1 MTSPDTSPETAL
13 ENAREHERKFE
24 WLEASKSYGQ
34 ALESRLEPVF
44 FAPEIWER
52 MGFCYGL
59 ASRQAED
66 LESFTRLRQLA
77 VEAYGKAA
85 ELFGK
90 ENDLKNRG
98 KSAECQ
104 AIAEYVRSWLAS
116 EPSKKREMLDNCL
129 KFGKEGLEAYS
140 SAGEQLNS
148 GRLYNDLMLCLIE
161 RLYVSSD
168 WKEMREVAQEGI
180 NCANKAIAILSK
192 LDNKSELLR
201 AYFLAS
207 LQSWYVANISEQEDQ
222 RKELARKSLSYSDE
236 ACKLSKEIGD
246 PYSVAMSNWAAAQ
259 CTLFFT
265 ENAETALKCAE
276 EMLRQGTNLRDNY
289 LKGVACYLLTF
300 VSNWIE
306 KKEGDPDRSR
316 ERNELIIKYAE
327 DAIRYLKLVSQD
339 YFIAQTSLFYAE
351 SYSSLASDAEISQIE
366 KRATLE
372 KAIEIG
378 RKGLEHATRS
388 GSPDAACST
397 LHALSKALLFYSNL
411 EAAKSQKATLLTE
424 ALAHR
429 QEFDKIIQ
437 KALPSSDWPR
447 GVGENYEGLIKAE
460 LAKAETDKDKKKDL
474 LESALTNMEDGVSRC
489 RRSTLSRLVPTLK
502 ASLGMYEDDFG
513 RTLDELHTLTEDG
526 QTLTR
531 AIEAYRHA
539 AEEFKEVNLP
549 SRVAESYWKMAR
561 NQNRLGKHLEASENF
576 GNAFIEYKLAAQKIP
591 HFADFYLDYATYMN
605 AWTEIEKAKSA
616 HDHERYADATK
627 HYEKTADLLRQT
639 RLWTYLSKNFSAL
652 SLLEQAEEFSR
663 KEQSEESIETFKKAA
678 EAFEEAKAA
687 FAQEIDKI
695 QNLDE
700 KEKATE
706 LSSASELRKDYCAAR
721 ANVEEA
727 RIYDRKGEY
736 GESAEKYDSAADIFE
751 KMLDTMEKTADRR
764 EIERTAHMCRAWE
777 KMEMADARLSP
788 ELYHEASELFLKA
801 REYGTKDKTALLASG
816 NSALCTALEHATKFE
831 ATREKE
837 DFSKTKEHLASAANY
852 YLKAGFDN
860 ASVCTS
866 ATETVIDAYN
876 YMLRAEVES
885 EPDKKIKSYA
895 LAEKCL
901 TRSARLYERA
911 EYVGKR
917 DEVLKMLE
925 KVKEK
930 QEFALSLADLLTRP
944 SDASST
950 SVIPAPAM
958 TVEEPVGLLKFE
970 NEFIQANLIAHQ
982 KELVVGENFD
992 LEIQLVNLGKKMAF
1006 LTKVEEIPPE
1016 GFDLLEKPEGCMVS
1030 DNYLNLKG
1038 RRLAPVETM
1047 EIKLMLKPRKKGKF
1061 VLTPKIQFMDET
1073 GKYKSCE
1080 LEKLA
1085 VTVKE
1090 LGIRGWLRGGD

>member
-1 MTSPDTSPETAL
+1 MMSPDTSPEIAL
-13 ENAREHERKFE
+13 KNAKEHERKFE

-66 LESFTRLRQLA
+66 LECFTRLRQLA

-85 ELFGK
+85 ELFEK
-90 ENDLKNRG
+90 ENDLRNRG
-98 KSAECQ
+98 KSAECR

-129 KFGKEGLEAYS
+129 KFGKEGLETYNN
-140 SAGEQLNS
+140 AGEQLNS
-148 GRLYNDLMLCLIE
+148 GRLYNDLVLCLIE
-161 RLYVSSD
+161 RLYVSAD

-192 LDNKSELLR
+192 LENKSELLR

-207 LQSWYVANISEQEDQ
+207 LHGWYVANISEQEDQ
-222 RKELARKSLSYSDE
+222 RKELARKSLSYSEE

-246 PYSVAMSNWAAAQ
+246 PYSVAMSNWAEAQ
-259 CTLFFT
+259 CTLLFT
-265 ENAETALKCAE
+265 ENAETSLKCAE
-276 EMLRQGTNLRDNY
+276 EMLRQGTNVRDNY

-300 VSNWIE
+300 VTNWIE
-306 KKEGDPDRSR
+306 KKEADPDRSK
-316 ERNELIIKYAE
+316 ERNEQIIKYAE

-351 SYSSLASDAEISQIE
+351 SYSSLASDTEINQIE
-366 KRATLE
+366 KRAMLE

-378 RKGLEHATRS
+378 REGLEHASSS
-388 GSPDAACST
+388 GSPDATCST

-411 EAAKSQKATLLTE
+411 EAAKSQKTTLLTE

-429 QEFDKIIQ
+429 QEFDKIIE

-460 LAKAETDKDKKKDL
+460 LAKSEKDKDKKKDM
-474 LESALTNMEDGVSRC
+474 LESAVTNMEDGVSRC
-489 RRSTLSRLVPTLK
+489 GRFTLSRSVPTLK

-513 RTLDELHTLTEDG
+513 RTLDELYTLTEDK
-526 QTLTR
+526 QILTR
-531 AIEAYRHA
+531 AIEAYKHA
-539 AEEFKEVNLP
+539 AEEFKQVNLP

-561 NQNRLGKHLEASENF
+561 NQHRLRKYLEASENF
-576 GNAFIEYKLAAQKIP
+576 ANAFTEYKLAAQKIP

-605 AWTEIEKAKSA
+605 AWTEIEKAKFA
-616 HDHERYADATK
+616 HEHERYVDATK

-639 RLWTYLSKNFSAL
+639 RLWTYLSTNFSAW
-652 SLLEQAEEFSR
+652 SLQEQAEDLSR

-678 EAFEEAKAA
+678 EAFEEAKTA
-687 FAQEIDKI
+687 FAQQIGKI
-695 QNLDE
+695 QNVDE

-706 LSSASELRKDYCAAR
+706 LSSASELRKDYCTAR

-727 RIYDRKGEY
+727 KIYDRKGEY
-736 GESAEKYDSAADIFE
+736 GESAEKYDSAADILE

-764 EIERTAHMCRAWE
+764 EIERTARMCRAWE

-801 REYGTKDKTALLASG
+801 REYGAKDKTALLASG

-831 ATREKE
+831 ATRERE

-860 ASVCTS
+860 ASICTS
-866 ATETVIDAYN
+866 ATETLIDAYN
-876 YMLRAEVES
+876 YMLSAEIEI
-885 EPDKKIKSYA
+885 EPEKKIKSYA

-911 EYVGKR
+911 GYVGKR

-925 KVKEK
+925 KVEEK
-930 QEFALSLADLLTRP
+930 QEFALSLVDLLTRP

-950 SVIPAPAM
+950 SVIPAPSM

-982 KELVVGENFD
+982 KELVVGENFN

-1006 LTKVEEIPPE
+1006 LTKVEEILPE

-1030 DNYLNLKG
+1030 DNFLNLKG

-1061 VLTPKIQFMDET
+1061 FLTPKIQFMDET

-1080 LEKLA
+1080 PERLA